1 MLTGIAFVIMDML
14 GVQLGFS
21 FSAGLF
27 DYVINFSW
35 PAGPCCCSRWGWSIS
50 ALYYGLFRFFIRGS
64 T

>member
-1 MLTGIAFVIMDML
+1 MDAL

-27 DYVINFSW
+27 DYVLNFGQATRPW
-35 PAGPCCCSRWGWSIS
+35 MLLPVGLAYFARLLRGAS
-50 ALYYGLFRFFIRGS
+50 ASASGAS